1 MHMLVPRTVRI
12 CACIA
17 CRALLCMFLSRR
29 SLGFDPARAS
39 APCFPDGPRR
49 ARGRS
54 TTRTLGRSCAPPSQ
68 AQGCRPCSPPM
79 GSLGMFSLD
88 SCYWCGRVVQPRCY
102 NCWAVEMTPCDTC
115 EEGYPEGRGG
125 LGLLVRTLGHKGIPA
140 SVVSKIVV
148 TMCGTMADDVR
159 PGARRWHLSCVLRSM
174 RCSPPSPFLLL
185 AAQPGFIS
193 RYEEWQT
200 CFHLI
205 FLFLGEK
212 W

>member
-1 MHMLVPRTVRI
+1 MHCLPRLALHVSLKAVARLRPR
-12 CACIA
+12 ARL
-17 CRALLCMFLSRR
+17 RALF
-29 SLGFDPARAS
+29 
-39 APCFPDGPRR
+39 PRR
-49 ARGRS
+49 AAASKG
-54 TTRTLGRSCAPPSQ
+54 TLDYPNVGPQLRPPSQ

-102 NCWAVEMTPCDTC
+102 NCWTVEMTPCDTC

-125 LGLLVRTLGHKGIPA
+125 LGLLVRTLGHKSIPA

>member
-1 MHMLVPRTVRI
+1 MHCLPRLALHVSLKAVARLRPR
-12 CACIA
+12 ARL
-17 CRALLCMFLSRR
+17 RALF
-29 SLGFDPARAS
+29 
-39 APCFPDGPRR
+39 PRR
-49 ARGRS
+49 AAASKG
-54 TTRTLGRSCAPPSQ
+54 TLDYPNVGPQLRPPSQ

-102 NCWAVEMTPCDTC
+102 NPWAVEMTPCDTC
-115 EEGYPEGRGG
+115 ERGYPEGHGG
-125 LGLLVRTLGHKGIPA
+125 VGLLVRTMWQARIPA
-140 SVVSKIVV
+140 SVAPKIVA

-159 PGARRWHLSCVLRSM
+159 PGARRWHLACVLLSHR
-174 RCSPPSPFLLL
+174 RAPRSPF
-185 AAQPGFIS
+185 AQLRERPGWIAGH
-193 RYEEWQT
+193 EEWQT